1 MMLYQIDGFHNFAAS
16 VPDEG
21 ILLTLDSFVF
31 LKPIILECYDAEFQ
45 IRQNFDRV
53 VRRIAANPEVVR
65 TNFEDQLFGTL
76 SGSIGVYSQVY
87 YRDMVSLNKVLGDL
101 VFRNLVREVEDEN

>member
-1 MMLYQIDGFHNFAAS
+1 MLYQIDGFHNFAAS

-53 VRRIAANPEVVR
+53 VKRIAANPEVVR
-65 TNFEDQLFGTL
+65 TNFEEQLFGTL